1 MACLKISRSKPLK
14 IPLTLHSNFLCL
26 MKIFSF
32 QLISIYDIQVVDE
45 ILEVCLFLKL
55 DLNLQQT

>member
-14 IPLTLHSNFLCL
+14 IPLTLHTNFLFL

-45 ILEVCLFLKL
+45 ILEVCLF
-55 DLNLQQT
+55 QA